1 MLFTESKNLFS
12 FRSYR
17 NLNFGSLGQL
27 LIKKTEK
34 IENWDIL
41 RKTYLVPQ
49 NMSDL
54 AEIWSRASL
63 YMPQEP
69 GRSDF
74 ENFEKF

>member
-1 MLFTESKNLFS
+1 MLFTESKNLFL

-17 NLNFGSLGQL
+17 NLNFGSLRQL
-27 LIKKTEK
+27 LIKKTKK

-54 AEIWSRASL
+54 AEIWTRASL
-63 YMPQEP
+63 YMP
-69 GRSDF
+69 
-74 ENFEKF
+74 